1 MGLIVVLKT
10 LKGNTIS
17 GRLAVNQPGIEVCY
31 WLGAGP
37 KSMKDQ
43 EPGKTPKSRALA
55 TASVRLLT
63 PSLP

>member
-1 MGLIVVLKT
+1 MGLIVALKM

-17 GRLAVNQPGIEVCY
+17 GRLAVNSLGIKVFY

-43 EPGKTPKSRALA
+43 ERGKTSKSRALA